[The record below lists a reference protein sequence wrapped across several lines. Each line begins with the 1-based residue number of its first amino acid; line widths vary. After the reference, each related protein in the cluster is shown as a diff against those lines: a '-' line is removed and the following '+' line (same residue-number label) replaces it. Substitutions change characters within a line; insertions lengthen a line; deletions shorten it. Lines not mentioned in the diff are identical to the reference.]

1 MAGGPPME
9 LLNRRIITRLDRS
22 IEGVHVDVDD
32 FPHYKLAEGYWCSG
46 HRERLTAPHGA
57 VR

>member
-1 MAGGPPME
+1 ME